1 MIQQDLG
8 DLVTEI
14 PVSDLK
20 DIVIGKEDLEKIGK
34 QPWTRGQVSGLGLS
48 YWKFLQQNNGPQTD
62 SFTIHVC

>member
-20 DIVIGKEDLEKIGK
+20 DIVIGKEDLEQIGK
-34 QPWTRGQVSGLGLS
+34 QPWTRGQVSGSAFIRSLH
-48 YWKFLQQNNGPQTD
+48 D
-62 SFTIHVC
+62 FTLYVC